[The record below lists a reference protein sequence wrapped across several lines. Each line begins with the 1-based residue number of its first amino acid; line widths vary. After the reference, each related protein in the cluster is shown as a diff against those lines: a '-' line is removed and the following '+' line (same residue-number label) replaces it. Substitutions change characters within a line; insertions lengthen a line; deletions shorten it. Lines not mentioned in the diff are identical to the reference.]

1 MRQRGPVNPNHFVV
15 YDNGSTADI
24 YYDDIQ
30 VFRLYTQ
37 DAGALAVLAL
47 MQQPVLIF
55 CVIGRR

>member
-15 YDNGSTADI
+15 YDNGITADI

-37 DAGALAVLAL
+37 DAGALAVPELMPQPAL
-47 MQQPVLIF
+47 IC